1 MKLSVQLVQQLV
13 LQAEFSVVIFSL
25 SSEKQELK

>member
-25 SSEKQELK
+25 SLLKSRN